1 MLSLKIDDM
10 YLEAMYTPY
19 IKYDKKDFNPE
30 CDCIGFLYYNA
41 CEWREQ

>member
-19 IKYDKKDFNPE
+19 IKYDKKDFNTELPNIVE
-30 CDCIGFLYYNA
+30 TVP
-41 CEWREQ
+41 RMTV